1 MGTGLFASS
10 SSILLLYYL
19 TDTLG
24 VAAALAGLVLFIP
37 KFWDVV
43 FDPLVGVASDRLR
56 SRWGRR
62 QPFLVAGA
70 LLAGLAFWATFHLP
84 ALVSPAMRAPVA
96 GLAFFVGMSGYA
108 LFAVP
113 YAAMAAELSDDT
125 HERTRIMAWRMG
137 GALVGTL
144 LGAVAAPMLVASGGG
159 ARPGHAFM
167 GAVLA
172 AAIVLAMGIT
182 AWGAGALPA
191 RAVLDAPHVAWREQL
206 RLALSNRAYFV
217 LLLGYVC
224 VLVGNGAMAAAAPYF
239 AVHVLGRSADAVGAI
254 FGCLLVAAMAAMPLW
269 AALSRRLGKHACAV
283 ASALVFAA
291 ALAALHVVEAGSPP
305 LLLWGLCAVAGAGFA
320 GTQLLP
326 FSILTDL
333 IHADTLR
340 SGMRREGSFTGL
352 FIAGEKAG
360 LALGP
365 LLTAGVLSL
374 TGFVAAAEGAA
385 VQPPA
390 AVAGIAVA
398 FTLVPAA
405 LAGLGA
411 VVLLRVGR

>member
-24 VAAALAGLVLFIP
+24 VAAAVAGLVLFIP
-37 KFWDVV
+37 KLWDVV

-70 LLAGLAFWATFHLP
+70 LLAGPAFWATFHLP
-84 ALVSPAMRAPVA
+84 GLVDPAMRAPVA
-96 GLAFFVGMSGYA
+96 GLAFFLGMCGYA

-113 YAAMAAELSDDT
+113 YAAMAAELSPDT

-144 LGAVAAPMLVASGGG
+144 LGAVAGPMLVASGGG
-159 ARPGHAFM
+159 GQPGHSSM
-167 GAVLA
+167 GTALA
-172 AAIVLAMGIT
+172 IAILLTMGLT
-182 AWGAGALPA
+182 ACGARALPL
-191 RAVLDAPHVAWREQL
+191 RAAPDTPHAPGRERL
-206 RLALSNRAYFV
+206 RLALANRAYLV

-239 AVHVLGRSADAVGAI
+239 VVHVLRQPGDAVGAV
-254 FGCLLVAAMAAMPLW
+254 FGCLLVAAMVAMPMW
-269 AALSRRLGKHACAV
+269 AALSRRRGKRACAV
-283 ASALVFAA
+283 ASTLLFGL
-291 ALAALHVVEAGSPP
+291 ALAALWTVDAGTSPWR
-305 LLLWGLCAVAGAGFA
+305 LWGLCAAAGAGFA

-326 FSILTDL
+326 FSMLTDL
-333 IHADTLR
+333 IEADTLR
-340 SGMRREGSFTGL
+340 SGLRREGSFTGL

-360 LALGP
+360 LAVGP
-365 LLTAGVLSL
+365 LVTAGVLSL
-374 TGFVAAAEGAA
+374 TGFVAGAEGGM
-385 VQPPA
+385 VQPA
-390 AVAGIAVA
+390 AALAGIGAA

-411 VVLLRVGR
+411 LALLRVGR

>member
-1 MGTGLFASS
+1 
-10 SSILLLYYL
+10 
-19 TDTLG
+19 
-24 VAAALAGLVLFIP
+24 
-37 KFWDVV
+37 
-43 FDPLVGVASDRLR
+43 
-56 SRWGRR
+56 
-62 QPFLVAGA
+62 
-70 LLAGLAFWATFHLP
+70 
-84 ALVSPAMRAPVA
+84 
-96 GLAFFVGMSGYA
+96 
-108 LFAVP
+108 
-113 YAAMAAELSDDT
+113 
-125 HERTRIMAWRMG
+125 
-137 GALVGTL
+137 
-144 LGAVAAPMLVASGGG
+144 
-159 ARPGHAFM
+159 
-167 GAVLA
+167 
-172 AAIVLAMGIT
+172 
-182 AWGAGALPA
+182 
-191 RAVLDAPHVAWREQL
+191 
-206 RLALSNRAYFV
+206 
-217 LLLGYVC
+217 
-224 VLVGNGAMAAAAPYF
+224 
-239 AVHVLGRSADAVGAI
+239 
-254 FGCLLVAAMAAMPLW
+254 
-269 AALSRRLGKHACAV
+269 
-283 ASALVFAA
+283 VFAA

>member
-84 ALVSPAMRAPVA
+84 ALVGPAMRAPVA

-159 ARPGHAFM
+159 GRPGHAFM
-167 GAVLA
+167 GVMLA

-191 RAVLDAPHVAWREQL
+191 RAVVNAPHVAWREQL
-206 RLALSNRAYFV
+206 RLALSDRAYFV

-239 AVHVLGRSADAVGAI
+239 VVHVLGRSADAVGAI
-254 FGCLLVAAMAAMPLW
+254 FGCLLVAAMVAMPLW
-269 AALSRRLGKHACAV
+269 AVLSRRLGKQVCAV
-283 ASALVFAA
+283 ASALVFAG
-291 ALAALHVVEAGSPP
+291 ALAALHAVDAGSPT
-305 LLLWGLCAVAGAGFA
+305 LLLWGLCAVTGAGFA